1 MELLQITA
9 DYEKQTENIIS
20 DENCDILIGLF
31 QNSNSK
37 MENFIQFIDKHMRDI
52 NISLSLKKIY
62 SRFRKCSYYFLDYEI
77 NSNNDSNENLFLL
90 NLFMKC
96 KNNIEKT

>member
-1 MELLQITA
+1 MELLEITE
-9 DYEKQTENIIS
+9 DSVSPTENIIS
-20 DENCDILIGLF
+20 NEDCDSLIRLF
-31 QNSNSK
+31 NNPDSK
-37 MENFIQFIDKHMRDI
+37 MEDFIQFINCHMRNV
-52 NISLSLKKIY
+52 NIGISLKKIY
-62 SRFRKCSYYFLDYEI
+62 SCFRKCSYYFLDYEM

>member
-1 MELLQITA
+1 MTIFALKEYNEWVAVNLGA
-9 DYEKQTENIIS
+9 
-20 DENCDILIGLF
+20 GLF
-31 QNSNSK
+31 YKLESHPDSK
-37 MENFIQFIDKHMRDI
+37 MEDFIQFIDSHMRNV

-62 SRFRKCSYYFLDYEI
+62 ARFRKCSYYFLDYEM

>member
-1 MELLQITA
+1 MELLEITA
-9 DYEKQTENIIS
+9 DSISPAENVIS
-20 DENCDILIGLF
+20 DENCDDLVRLF
-31 QNSNSK
+31 NNPDSK
-37 MENFIQFIDKHMRDI
+37 MEDFIQFIDSHMRNV

-62 SRFRKCSYYFLDYEI
+62 SRFRKCSYYFLDYEM